1 MRAQGREEP
10 LQRAGRR
17 GVQLVTAPAAAPAGS
32 RQGKE
37 GAVVSDSAAGM
48 AVLRLPRLRGGTC
61 VWLRWGA
68 LDGGGVPRGPPL
80 PPPVSAAL
88 EHGFA

>member
-17 GVQLVTAPAAAPAGS
+17 GVQLVAAPAAAPAGS

-37 GAVVSDSAAGM
+37 GAVVSDSAGM
-48 AVLRLPRLRGGTC
+48 AALCLPRMRVGTC
-61 VWLRWGA
+61 AWLLGGA
-68 LDGGGVPRGPPL
+68 LDGVGVVQGPPS
-80 PPPVSAAL
+80 PPLISAAL